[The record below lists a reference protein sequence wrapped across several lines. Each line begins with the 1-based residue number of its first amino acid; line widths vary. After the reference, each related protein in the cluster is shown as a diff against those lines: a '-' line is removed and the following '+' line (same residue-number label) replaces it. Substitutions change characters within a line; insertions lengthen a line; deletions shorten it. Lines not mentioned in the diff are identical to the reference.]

1 MVDVTGSTQI
11 DLVNSVR
18 ASNSLHGDVLV
29 AEYQSSGRGRL
40 DRTFEAP
47 PLSALLFSL
56 FVTPKIQTEELSW
69 LPLIAGLSVVNA
81 IDACCA
87 LSQNHSTTLKWPNDI
102 LIGEKKMAGLIAENI
117 EHRGVVIGIGIN
129 VGMNQSE
136 LPVDH
141 ATSLELEGCK
151 GCDRNELLAIILKEF
166 ATLLKRLEDGD
177 TDLREE
183 YLARCSTIN
192 AAIRVE
198 LPGGEAI
205 ESIAIGIDATGALIL
220 AGGRHISVGDVVHLR
235 AK

>member
-29 AEYQSSGRGRL
+29 AEYQSSGKGRL

-56 FVTPKIQTEELSW
+56 FVTPKLQTKELSW

-81 IDACCA
+81 IDACCS
-87 LSQNHSTTLKWPNDI
+87 LSQNHNAMLKWPNDI

-141 ATSLELEGCK
+141 ATSLELEGCT
-151 GCDRNELLAIILKEF
+151 GCDRNELLATILKEF
-166 ATLLKRLEDGD
+166 AALLKRFEDGD
-177 TDLREE
+177 ADLRKE
-183 YLARCSTIN
+183 YLERCATIN
-192 AAIRVE
+192 SPIQVVQ
-198 LPGGEAI
+198 PGGVVL
-205 ESIAIGIDATGALIL
+205 ESIAIGIDETGALIL
-220 AGGRHISVGDVVHLR
+220 AGGRHVSVGDIVHLR